1 MGGGATFFPTIAAE
15 MSLLFHHKEKP
26 IKIVQSYNLLKDQI
40 KLEGRIIFKIKFSFH
55 QVVHREFIS

>member
-1 MGGGATFFPTIAAE
+1 
-15 MSLLFHHKEKP
+15 MSHKMERNWGNPHHKEKP